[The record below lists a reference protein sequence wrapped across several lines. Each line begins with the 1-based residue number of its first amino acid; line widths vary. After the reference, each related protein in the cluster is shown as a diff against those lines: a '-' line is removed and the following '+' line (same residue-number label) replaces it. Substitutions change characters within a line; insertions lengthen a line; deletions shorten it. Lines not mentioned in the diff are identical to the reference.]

1 MDLDYA
7 ETANLAAEQQ
17 ATVRNLWQECE
28 NWLKD
33 VKAD

>member
-7 ETANLAAEQQ
+7 ETANLVAEHQEI
-17 ATVRNLWQECE
+17 VRNLWQECE
-28 NWLKD
+28 NWLED